1 MSSIIDDE
9 NTGNNGQAQQPS
21 GGAPLGGAHPY
32 QQPVEQAKRNMQL
45 GDVNSVLARGG
56 KAENTEGRS
65 GELLTA
71 LTAAGKAAVASQN
84 LDANYDLVR
93 FDRDQHRVGVGAIL
107 VLRAFRKGSESYI
120 AVRPLLV
127 ENKQV
132 SLKPRILNIG
142 SERIEI
148 PTYVAD
154 TLSDDYWNRVV
165 NHVRDHV
172 SNKNAIVANAGYLEV
187 PHDFDVSEKN
197 SADVSKLLTT
207 SVNRCDDVLARVNG
221 EKPFNIGQFKAEN
234 ELLTAKLDF
243 SGVPRYDLFG
253 QPYRNDI
260 QVSMNRSIKGSA
272 DADPFY
278 DADTQFSSVSCYVN
292 LEYVLPAQQQGYAP
306 TAMVETQL
314 FTPTIVITDVRQA
327 SWIAANT
334 PELYFLALSNAY
346 RVTAGTAWAGS
357 LLPDVARKD
366 DPRDIGA
373 LTYMTQDGKKTKTKT
388 ETFTPQ
394 HFGEL
399 MFHLVRPNPTF
410 LIDINPVGENAAIE
424 NVLLLAATDGPA
436 REKAVQVLVN
446 SLNNLTGGHFSQQ
459 FDHTKRHIIRMYGT
473 DVHRGFYL
481 DEREERHDLRDL
493 GTLEALNASG
503 GNVQE
508 FIAYYRTMCDASVN
522 AELRLKQR
530 TGYERQYLSQNLVI
544 RGKYHR
550 LVWTPEFIIALDNAV
565 KAAGVSVDVENVS
578 TVYGTQRFTGNTA
591 VTQFAVQQQ
600 AQYGM
605 GGGQVNGGYGVS
617 VGTGAGTMAY

>member
-1 MSSIIDDE
+1 MPIIDEE
-9 NTGNNGQAQQPS
+9 NGSQAQQPAS
-21 GGAPLGGAHPY
+21 GAGTMGTKNPY
-32 QQPVEQAKRNMQL
+32 ENTTANAQRTMQL
-45 GDVNSVLARGG
+45 GDVNSVLSRGG
-56 KAENTEGRS
+56 KTDNTEGRS

-84 LDANYDLVR
+84 LSPEYDLIR

-107 VLRAFRKGSESYI
+107 VLRAFRKGSETYI

-127 ENKQV
+127 DNKQV

-142 SERIEI
+142 NERIEI

-154 TLSDDYWNRVV
+154 TLSDEYWNRVV
-165 NHVRDHV
+165 RHVQEHV
-172 SNKNAIVANAGYLEV
+172 ANPQAIVANAGYLEV
-187 PHDFDVSEKN
+187 PADFDVSEKN
-197 SADVSKLLTT
+197 TADVTKLLTT

-221 EKPFNIGQFKAEN
+221 ETPFNISSFKAQN
-234 ELLTAKLDF
+234 EVLTAKLDL
-243 SGVPRYDLFG
+243 SGTPRYDLFG
-253 QPYRNDI
+253 QPIRSDI
-260 QVSMNRSIKGSA
+260 TVLMNRSIKGNS

-292 LEYVLPAQQQGYAP
+292 LEYAPPVQPQGYAP
-306 TAMVETQL
+306 QAVMETQL

-327 SWIAANT
+327 PWVAANT

-357 LLPDVARKD
+357 LLPDVAKKE

-373 LTYMTQDGKKTKTKT
+373 LTYLTKDAKKTKTKSD
-388 ETFTPQ
+388 TFTPA

-399 MFHLVRPNPTF
+399 MYLLVRPNPTF
-410 LIDINPVGENAAIE
+410 LIDVNPVGENAAIE
-424 NVLLLAATDGPA
+424 NVLVMAASDGPS
-436 REKAVQVLVN
+436 REKAVQMLVN
-446 SLNNLTGGHFSQQ
+446 ALNNLTSGQFSQQ
-459 FDHTKRHIIRMYGT
+459 FDHTKHHLIRMYGT
-473 DVHRGFYL
+473 DVHRGYYL
-481 DEREERHDLRDL
+481 DEREDRHDLRDL

-503 GNVQE
+503 GNIQE
-508 FIAYYRTMCDASVN
+508 FIAYYRTMCDTTIN
-522 AELRLKQR
+522 PEIRLKQR
-530 TGYERQYLSQNLVI
+530 AGYERQYLSQNLVI
-544 RGKYHR
+544 NGKYHR
-550 LVWTPEFIIALDNAV
+550 LVWTPEFIVALDNAV

-605 GGGQVNGGYGVS
+605 GGAVGGNTYGLPGGS
-617 VGTGAGTMAY
+617 GAGTMAY

>member
-1 MSSIIDDE
+1 MPIEDE
-9 NTGNNGQAQQPS
+9 STGQNAQGQTPPNASAPGQTQNPYTSTTQQAQRTMHLS
-21 GGAPLGGAHPY
+21 
-32 QQPVEQAKRNMQL
+32 
-45 GDVNSVLARGG
+45 DVNNVLARGG

-84 LDANYDLVR
+84 LDANFDLIR

-107 VLRAFRKGSESYI
+107 VMRSFRKGADTYI
-120 AVRPLLV
+120 SVRPLLV

-132 SLKPRILNIG
+132 TLKPRILTIG
-142 SERIEI
+142 NERIEI

-154 TLSDDYWNRVV
+154 TLSDEYWARVV
-165 NHVRDHV
+165 RHVQEHV
-172 SNKNAIVANAGYLEV
+172 SNPNAIVANAGYLEV
-187 PHDFDVSEKN
+187 PADFDVSEKN
-197 SADVSKLLTT
+197 TADVSKLLTT

-221 EKPFNIGQFKAEN
+221 ETPFNIAQFKAAN
-234 ELLTAKLDF
+234 EVLTAKLDF
-243 SGVPRYDLFG
+243 SATPRFNLFG
-253 QPYRNDI
+253 EPVRNDI
-260 QVSMNRSIKGSA
+260 QVLMNRSIKGNA

-278 DADTQFSSVSCYVN
+278 DADTQFSSVACYVN
-292 LEYVLPAQQQGYAP
+292 LEYAPPVQAQGYAP
-306 TAMVETQL
+306 AAVVETQL

-357 LLPDVARKD
+357 LLPDVAKKD

-373 LTYMTQDGKKTKTKT
+373 LTYLTKEAKKTKTKSD
-388 ETFTPQ
+388 TFTPQ

-399 MFHLVRPNPTF
+399 MFMLVRPNPTF
-410 LIDINPVGENAAIE
+410 LLDVNPVGENAAIE
-424 NVLLLAATDGPA
+424 NVLLMAASDGPA
-436 REKAVQVLVN
+436 REKAVLALVN
-446 SLNNLTGGHFSQQ
+446 SLNNLTGGHFSQL
-459 FDHTKRHIIRMYGT
+459 FDHTKHHLIRMYGT

-503 GNVQE
+503 GNIQE
-508 FIAYYRTMCDASVN
+508 FIAYYRTMCDGN
-522 AELRLKQR
+522 INPEIRLKQR
-530 TGYERQYLSQNLVI
+530 VGYERQYLSQNLVI

-550 LVWTPEFIIALDNAV
+550 LVWTPEFILALDNAV

-591 VTQFAVQQQ
+591 VTQFAVSQQ
-600 AQYGM
+600 ATYGI
-605 GGGQVNGGYGVS
+605 GGQVNGGGYGITP
-617 VGTGAGTMAY
+617 GAGAGTMVY